1 MSPRDL
7 FLPRLASHLRRGN
20 VFEIA
25 GPSEGRVVWSATRLR
40 IAPDAE
46 RMPTLQIQ
54 IETRLRSG
62 RSATSTWSRCD
73 WSISDLLE
81 LRDEADDP
89 GCVSTGMDD
98 VDRGSDPVVDALMD
112 LAAGREVVLAGR
124 AYVRD
129 DDCVSM
135 LKAGTLVRPE
145 SRRDAAD
152 DWISV

>member
-1 MSPRDL
+1 MNPHAL

-20 VFEIA
+20 VFELA

-54 IETRLRSG
+54 IETRLKSG
-62 RSATSTWSRCD
+62 RSATSPWSRCD

-81 LRDEADDP
+81 LRDEADEQ

-98 VDRGSDPVVDALMD
+98 VERGVDPVVDTLMD

-124 AYVRD
+124 AYVVD
-129 DDCVSM
+129 DDCIST
-135 LKAGTLVRPE
+135 LKGGTLVRPR
-145 SRRDAAD
+145 SGRDAAD